1 MDVYKINVHNSTAGM
16 FIATPQNTTAYA
28 GHEAQFS
35 CALSLNQHSHILWYV
50 LVSGSYIFFALLP
63 PKYGASTRTHQQG
76 VNELMSVL
84 TIDALAEINGTLIEC
99 RGDSPTNPPIY
110 SSAAL
115 SVQGR

>member
-1 MDVYKINVHNSTAGM
+1 M
-16 FIATPQNTTAYA
+16 
-28 GHEAQFS
+28 QFS

-63 PKYGASTRTHQQG
+63 REYGASTRTHQQG
-76 VNELMSVL
+76 DNELMSVL

-110 SSAAL
+110 SSAVL
-115 SVQGR
+115 SVQGGCSMYWHLQNNHKFALLRSGACQH